1 MIRLKVYDV
10 GPPYPLHATP
20 VLWLAD
26 EQEEQVLILLIGIA
40 EAFAIKSQID
50 AGEEAP
56 PRPMTHDLLNSVFEH
71 FDAEIEF
78 VLISELREQ
87 QFYIAEI
94 HVKANGQSMT
104 IDSRPTDAIALALRA
119 DAPIYVEEEV
129 MRAAG
134 KRMPRSKDENGED
147 ALAASIEELEAE
159 AGEQGKVPAAQVAA
173 EELMESVEFKRQP
186 RTPLET
192 ARQKLQAA
200 IDEERY
206 EDAARLRDEINRL
219 EQSA

>member
-26 EQEEQVLILLIGIA
+26 EKEEQVLILLIGIA
-40 EAFAIKSQID
+40 EAFAIKSQMD
-50 AGEEAP
+50 SGEEEAP
-56 PRPMTHDLLNSVFEH
+56 PRPMTHDLLKSVFEH

-94 HVKANGQSMT
+94 HAKADGETMI

-119 DAPIYVEEEV
+119 DAPIYVSEEV
-129 MRAAG
+129 MQMAG
-134 KRMPRSKDENGED
+134 KRMPKNK
-147 ALAASIEELEAE
+147 EEMAMAKSPYPLRNWTWE
-159 AGEQGKVPAAQVAA
+159 
-173 EELMESVEFKRQP
+173 KRT
-186 RTPLET
+186 RWLRHRWPL
-192 ARQKLQAA
+192 K
-200 IDEERY
+200 
-206 EDAARLRDEINRL
+206 N
-219 EQSA
+219 

>member
-10 GPPYPLHATP
+10 GPPYPLHSTP
-20 VLWLAD
+20 VLWLTD

-50 AGEEAP
+50 SKEEVP
-56 PRPMTHDLLNSVFEH
+56 PRPMTHDLLKSVFKH
-71 FDAEIEF
+71 FNAEIQF

-94 HVKANGQSMT
+94 HVKVNGKTVT

-119 DAPIYVEEEV
+119 NVPIYVEEEV
-129 MRAAG
+129 MRLAG
-134 KRMPRSKDENGED
+134 KQMPKTQEEQ
-147 ALAASIEELEAE
+147 LEEEITASIEGLDVEL
-159 AGEQGKVPAAQVAA
+159 GEEDKVHAAQVAT
-173 EELMESVEFKRQP
+173 EELIETVDVTNRQS
-186 RTPLET
+186 TPLET
-192 ARQKLQAA
+192 ARQELQAA

-219 EQSA
+219 EQST

>member
-1 MIRLKVYDV
+1 
-10 GPPYPLHATP
+10 
-20 VLWLAD
+20 
-26 EQEEQVLILLIGIA
+26 
-40 EAFAIKSQID
+40 
-50 AGEEAP
+50 
-56 PRPMTHDLLNSVFEH
+56 
-71 FDAEIEF
+71 

-134 KRMPRSKDENGED
+134 KRMPKSKDENGED

-159 AGEQGKVPAAQVAA
+159 AGEEGKVPAAQVAA

>member
-50 AGEEAP
+50 AGEEEP
-56 PRPMTHDLLNSVFEH
+56 PRPMTHDLLKSVFEH

-94 HVKANGQSMT
+94 HVKANGHSLT

-129 MRAAG
+129 MRVAG
-134 KRMPRSKDENGED
+134 KRMPKSKDENGED
-147 ALAASIEELEAE
+147 DIAASIEELEADE
-159 AGEQGKVPAAQVAA
+159 EGKVPAAQVVA
-173 EELMESVEFKRQP
+173 EELMEAVEFKNQP

-192 ARQKLQAA
+192 ARRKLQAA

-206 EDAARLRDEINRL
+206 EDAARLRDEISRL